1 LKGAITDRLASSVH
15 GPSSNLDFDLLFA
28 RDAART
34 PVLIRV
40 PLALGTF
47 SLELIR

>member
-1 LKGAITDRLASSVH
+1 MTNPVAGCH
-15 GPSSNLDFDLLFA
+15 LLFA
-28 RDAART
+28 RDPART